1 MLECWKQNPCARHTC
16 GTCFISSLYRP
27 ALWKEKNILHIC
39 HPFML
44 TWLTVFSVCSLT
56 IRCRQILRT
65 APLKAVLF
73 LFCWLGFRLCFAGLR
88 WAYVRFKVMRA
99 LCNVS
104 NDFSA
109 MRSFKKEALWAW
121 AAESRWRF
129 LQVTGDHDVTPRR
142 DSLPLVLVP
151 RWRSYF
157 ELDKRGNWDTPLQSH
172 TFPMTLTFRWRAWLI
187 LDCVKVGL
195 SFFFFFLIVRASPW
209 SGAFTSDQEANPQA
223 PCWTDSPHLSFLFF
237 PLSPKGSVPR
247 TSPGTDEEHL
257 LHCLLRAVTQQ
268 VILWSPGRN

>member
-1 MLECWKQNPCARHTC
+1 
-16 GTCFISSLYRP
+16 
-27 ALWKEKNILHIC
+27 
-39 HPFML
+39 ML

-65 APLKAVLF
+65 APLKAVF

-88 WAYVRFKVMRA
+88 WAYVKFKVMRA

-142 DSLPLVLVP
+142 DSVPLVLVP

-157 ELDKRGNWDTPLQSH
+157 ELDKRGNGDTPLQSH
-172 TFPMTLTFRWRAWLI
+172 TFPMTLTFRWRDMTNTWL
-187 LDCVKVGL
+187 CKSWVV
-195 SFFFFFLIVRASPW
+195 FFFNFSYCAGVSMVWCFYIRPGGESTGSLLNW
-209 SGAFTSDQEANPQA
+209 LTSFV
-223 PCWTDSPHLSFLFF
+223 LSFF

>member
-1 MLECWKQNPCARHTC
+1 MLATHAAHGLFLLSIGPLCEKKKIYFIVCHT
-16 GTCFISSLYRP
+16 
-27 ALWKEKNILHIC
+27 
-39 HPFML
+39 FML
-44 TWLTVFSVCSLT
+44 TRLTVFSVCSLT

-65 APLKAVLF
+65 APLKAVF

-88 WAYVRFKVMRA
+88 WAYMRFKVMRA

-129 LQVTGDHDVTPRR
+129 RQVTGDHDVTPRR

-151 RWRSYF
+151 HWRSYF
-157 ELDKRGNWDTPLQSH
+157 ELDKRGNGDTPLQSH

-187 LDCVKVGL
+187 YLTV
-195 SFFFFFLIVRASPW
+195 
-209 SGAFTSDQEANPQA
+209 
-223 PCWTDSPHLSFLFF
+223 
-237 PLSPKGSVPR
+237 
-247 TSPGTDEEHL
+247 
-257 LHCLLRAVTQQ
+257 
-268 VILWSPGRN
+268 

>member
-1 MLECWKQNPCARHTC
+1 
-16 GTCFISSLYRP
+16 
-27 ALWKEKNILHIC
+27 
-39 HPFML
+39 ML

-88 WAYVRFKVMRA
+88 WAYVRFKVMHA

-157 ELDKRGNWDTPLQSH
+157 ELDKRGNGDTPLQSH

-187 LDCVKVGL
+187 PDCVKVGL
-195 SFFFFFLIVRASPW
+195 SFFFLFFLLCGRLHGLVLLHQTRRRIHRLPAELTHLICPFFFSNSRPK
-209 SGAFTSDQEANPQA
+209 A
-223 PCWTDSPHLSFLFF
+223 PCHGLRLAQMRNTCCTVFYEPWLNRLSCGAPAGINRLLDAALSSPL
-237 PLSPKGSVPR
+237 
-247 TSPGTDEEHL
+247 
-257 LHCLLRAVTQQ
+257 
-268 VILWSPGRN
+268 GRVLNEKWVKLTRNGV